1 MIYGVN
7 YANDLYRDAQVM
19 NTRTAYENG
28 VDKVFEYTFESLP
41 DEFIKN
47 HSRHFACS
55 RGNGLWI
62 WKPYVILD
70 ALSKIEDND
79 YLIYIDSGAAY
90 VNNVSYLIDAMEDQN
105 CDIMPFVITPKE
117 KQWSKRD
124 AFILMECDSDEIA
137 ESPQICGGYI
147 VIKKSN
153 HSVRIM
159 EEYLRYASDYRIVSE
174 DKSVLG
180 KDYAGFVENRHDQ
193 TVWSLLCKKEGI
205 LPFRDPSE
213 FGLNPDFFSNE
224 VNNRSTYPQI
234 VESHRLGNIRYK
246 FELAYKRRRNPLL
259 YVCWIMYRIYKKGK
273 RIVRKGELTKNERT
287 R

>member
-90 VNNVSYLIDAMEDQN
+90 VNNVSYLIDAMENQN

-124 AFILMECDSDEIA
+124 AFILLECDSDEIA

-174 DKSVLG
+174 DKSV
-180 KDYAGFVENRHDQ
+180 
-193 TVWSLLCKKEGI
+193 
-205 LPFRDPSE
+205 
-213 FGLNPDFFSNE
+213 PDI
-224 VNNRSTYPQI
+224 P
-234 VESHRLGNIRYK
+234 
-246 FELAYKRRRNPLL
+246 
-259 YVCWIMYRIYKKGK
+259 
-273 RIVRKGELTKNERT
+273 
-287 R
+287 